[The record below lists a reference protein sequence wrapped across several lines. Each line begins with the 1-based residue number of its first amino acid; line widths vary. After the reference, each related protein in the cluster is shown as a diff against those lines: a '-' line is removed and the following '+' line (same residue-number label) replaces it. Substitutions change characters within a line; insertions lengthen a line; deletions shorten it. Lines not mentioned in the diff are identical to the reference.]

1 MKILASV
8 EWADEGERKG
18 LIFFFVFF
26 WFYMPD
32 SLGVNH
38 SFWPTVWPIL
48 ETILCEKKFYVAMD
62 K

>member
-8 EWADEGERKG
+8 EWAHEGERKSF
-18 LIFFFVFF
+18 LFFFF
-26 WFYMPD
+26 WFICLD